1 MGVPEKIE
9 RIISAR
15 REQASRVEREI
26 ARLKEVRKT
35 IVDFQSFRNGLVQS
49 RNDELTGKLNA
60 VVVEH
65 FAADCDAT
73 LAELDRLHKRF
84 SRDHVHMSFVGKA
97 RQGKSLVM
105 QQISGLDGHII
116 PSADGDHCTGAKS
129 VITNADLPEVE
140 ADITFYTV
148 DRIVEIVNDYLT
160 GIFGVGEPKIR
171 SIADIPGLAGR
182 NLQNRL
188 DPRNASANSRW
199 KHLKKYIE
207 HIGEFE
213 HELGVHEERAITIKA
228 DEIESHVA
236 QYKSDNPDIHYYTY
250 LGVKEANIK
259 CRFPS
264 YGKCGKVVLVDTIG
278 LGDTAMGV
286 EEEMIR
292 AIRED
297 SDAIIYMFRP
307 DVKGPTIDAQHYEI
321 IQNIAQQVSVDYAK
335 EMLFWVVNRDMS
347 DGAQKGRLI
356 SERAQEIEEA
366 RQQNAVPI
374 CQVLDVDCTD
384 TAEVEQKLL
393 EPVLQQMS
401 DRLYEIDALLI
412 SQAQAQLSGLYATYQ
427 SLAAQIQGAYSKT
440 ASKGLEQQ
448 FEDRIDDIWNAWTG
462 NLFDLF
468 QERSKQR
475 GVVNAEFAGKFQE
488 MLTKVLTRIP
498 SVDEI
503 AAFRHKFRGNIQ
515 TERMYTQITQ
525 YVRVRII
532 DDFLSLDDT
541 LKQLVDELKL
551 QIAHILAD
559 EDSGKLGMIVP
570 LNEDEQPDEWLDK
583 LICIAENDGYDEI
596 CRALEALRDFSMS
609 VKGFFIYPVRD
620 SLDPLDPD
628 LHRSPHIEGDSTEE
642 IAKSMHRWLKQYIME
657 IQGKI
662 AAACQPYLNF
672 PNSALYAAAR
682 DFHDRAV
689 YAVPSLE
696 RPSTELRRK
705 WHHFY
710 VYHIADIWEDEC
722 KAFMNAD
729 QLNKDLGT
737 LGKTMKAMCRKD
749 NFQI

>member
-15 REQASRVEREI
+15 REQASRVEQEI
-26 ARLKEVRKT
+26 TRLKEVRQT

-49 RNDELTGKLNA
+49 WNDELAGKLNA

-65 FAADCDAT
+65 FVADCDTA

-129 VITNADLPEVE
+129 VITNVDLPEVE
-140 ADITFYTV
+140 ADITFYTA

-160 GIFGVGEPKIR
+160 GIFGDGEPKIR

-188 DPRNASANSRW
+188 DPKNASANSRW
-199 KHLKKYIE
+199 KHLNKYIE

-213 HELGVHEERAITIKA
+213 HELGVHEERTVTIKA

-307 DVKGPTIDAQHYEI
+307 DVKGPIIDAQHYKI
-321 IQNIAQQVSVDYAK
+321 IEDIARQVSVDYAK

-347 DGAQKGRLI
+347 DGAQKGKLI
-356 SERAQEIEEA
+356 SRLAQEIEEA
-366 RQQNAVPI
+366 RKQNAVPI
-374 CQVLDVDCTD
+374 CQALDVNCMDA
-384 TAEVEQKLL
+384 AEVEQNLL

-412 SQAQAQLSGLYATYQ
+412 SQAQAQLNGLYTTYQ
-427 SLAAQIQGAYSKT
+427 SLTTQIQSAYSKT
-440 ASKGLEQQ
+440 VSKGLDQQ
-448 FEDRIDDIWNAWTG
+448 FEDQIDDVWNAWTG

-475 GVVNAEFAGKFQE
+475 GIVNEEFAGKFNE
-488 MLTKVLTRIP
+488 MLKKVLTRIP

-503 AAFRHKFRGNIQ
+503 TAFRHTFRGNIP
-515 TERMYTQITQ
+515 TETLYTHITQ

-541 LKQLVDELKL
+541 LKRLVDELKL
-551 QIAHILAD
+551 KIVHILAD

-583 LICIAENDGYDEI
+583 LIHIAEHDGYDAI
-596 CRALEALRDFSMS
+596 CRALETLRDFSMS

-620 SLDPLDPD
+620 SLDLLDTD
-628 LHRSPHIEGDSTEE
+628 LKKSPPIEGESAEE
-642 IAKSMHRWLKQYIME
+642 IAKSIHRWLKQYIME

-662 AAACQPYLNF
+662 ATKCQPYLDF
-672 PNSALYAAAR
+672 PNSALFAAAR

-689 YAVPSLE
+689 YAIPSLQ

-705 WHHFY
+705 WARFY
-710 VYHIADIWEDEC
+710 VDHIKDIWEDEC
-722 KAFMNAD
+722 KVYTNAY
-729 QLNKDLGT
+729 QLNEDLDK
-737 LGKTMKAMCRKD
+737 LVKTMKAVCRKD